1 LKLQTKILLLL
12 TPLVLAPIIGVG
24 ISAYL
29 ELRQGSM
36 SGARAEMD
44 KALDQLSSQLDYIV
58 QTAEANVDLFA
69 QSDLLQKYVVTD
81 DESQRFILMQPGLLR
96 QFASYQRA
104 YPHYFEIRVLMPDG
118 FEDTR
123 YVSRGIPNRTE
134 DEAETPYFRAMSE
147 HTEAVFSRVISHPDT
162 GRCAL
167 LVSTALDLIDWAVD
181 PVIAQSKLRGYLAVS
196 VALDSLKEK
205 TVGMRLGERG
215 STFWVTKLGRV
226 LFDGKLFGEN
236 EFLEPTLL
244 NTLQAIAI
252 SGAPRTV
259 NIGGESYLVQGLPSG
274 DNLYLFATYSED
286 ELLTSTQTLA
296 SQIALVT
303 VIVSV
308 LAAGLLFAVM
318 RYLLVRP
325 LSRLTA
331 AAREIGGGNLEPEI
345 EISSHDEIGM
355 LAGTFREM
363 GRHLTE
369 YRDQITHLAYHDH
382 LTGLPNRLMFREYL
396 SHALANARRHK
407 ERLAL
412 LFLDID
418 NFKQINDSLGHE
430 TGDEL
435 LRMFAERLG
444 TFLREEDFVSRSN
457 IARLGGDEFLILL
470 SGFDNPHA
478 AGAVA
483 RRVIDPFDEPVQL
496 GDHEFHV
503 TVSVGITVAPDDGD
517 DVDTLIKN
525 ADTAMYHAKRQ
536 GKNGY
541 QYFAQDMN
549 IEALERVSLE
559 ADLRRALEREEL
571 SLVYQPQV
579 DVHTGEIVG
588 LEALLRW
595 EQPRLGEI
603 PPERFIPVAEET
615 GLILPIGQWVL
626 NKASR
631 QAQSWQARGLKPV
644 TIAVNLS
651 SVQLARQDVAG
662 IVRRCLHSTA
672 LDAGSLQIELTETSV
687 LQTSDQATATL
698 EAIKA
703 LGVKVSLDD
712 FGSGYSSLGYLRQL
726 DLDALKMDRSFVQGL
741 TDEPDDAAIVR
752 AIVALARSLNLT
764 VMAEGVETL
773 EQLRILCEAGCNYA
787 QGFLL
792 ARPMSALEVEDL
804 LKPDSVIEIGVHSA

>member
-24 ISAYL
+24 TSAYL
-29 ELRQGSM
+29 ELREGSM
-36 SGARAEMD
+36 SGAHAEMD
-44 KALDQLSSQLDYIV
+44 KALDQLDSQLAHIV
-58 QTAEANVDLFA
+58 HTAEANVDLFA
-69 QSDLLQKYVVTD
+69 QSELLQKYVVTD
-81 DESQRFILMQPGLLR
+81 DESQRFILMQPALLR

-104 YPHYFEIRVLMPDG
+104 YPEYFEIRVLMPDG

-123 YVSRGIPNRTE
+123 RVSGRIRNRTE
-134 DEAETPYFRAMSE
+134 DEADTPYFRAMTQ
-147 HTEAVFSRVISHPDT
+147 HPEAIFSRVISHPDT

-167 LVSTALDLIDWAVD
+167 LVSTALDLLDWAVD
-181 PVIAQSKLRGYLAVS
+181 PIIAQSKLRGYLAVT
-196 VALDSLKEK
+196 VALDDLKEK
-205 TVGMRLGERG
+205 TAAMRLGEQG

-226 LFDGKLFGEN
+226 LFDGKLFEEN
-236 EFLEPTLL
+236 EFLEPALL

-259 NIGGESYLVQGLPSG
+259 EIAGESYLVRGLSSA

-286 ELLTSTQTLA
+286 ELFARTQTLA

-318 RYLLVRP
+318 RYVLVRP
-325 LSRLTA
+325 LSRLTE

-345 EISSHDEIGM
+345 QISSRDEIGM

-363 GRHLTE
+363 GRHLSD
-369 YRDQITHLAYHDH
+369 YRDQITHLAYHDN

-396 SHALANARRHK
+396 IHALANARRHK

-418 NFKQINDSLGHE
+418 NFKQINDSLGHD

-496 GDHEFHV
+496 GAHEFHI
-503 TVSVGITVAPDDGD
+503 TVSVGITIAPDDGD

-541 QYFAQDMN
+541 QYFAQEMN
-549 IEALERVSLE
+549 IEAVERVSLE
-559 ADLRRALEREEL
+559 ADLRRALERDEL

-595 EQPRLGEI
+595 EQPRLGAI

-615 GLILPIGQWVL
+615 GLILPIGEWVL

-662 IVRRCLHSTA
+662 IVRRCLRSTA
-672 LDAGSLQIELTETSV
+672 LDPRWLQIELTETSV

-773 EQLRILCEAGCNYA
+773 EQLGILCEAGCNYA
-787 QGFLL
+787 QGFLI
-792 ARPMSALEVEDL
+792 AHPMSALDVEDV